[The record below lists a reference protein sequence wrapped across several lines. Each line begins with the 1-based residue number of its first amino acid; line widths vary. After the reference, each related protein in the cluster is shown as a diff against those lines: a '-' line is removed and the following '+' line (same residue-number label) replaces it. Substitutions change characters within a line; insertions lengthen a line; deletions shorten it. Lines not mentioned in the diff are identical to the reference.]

1 MILTVLRSLAVVNL
15 ACFNLSLNIILE
27 SLLKSLVAIYLSW
40 LGIFCNIFNFSV
52 AVSFFN

>member
-27 SLLKSLVAIYLSW
+27 SLLKSLVAIYLS
-40 LGIFCNIFNFSV
+40 
-52 AVSFFN
+52 